1 MPFDWKN
8 VTQQQLAGMPNA
20 STGMQQL
27 QNIPQANMQKPLLTG
42 KNPNPKFPR
51 ARNAWEHV
59 KRGGSQ
65 FLWGQPGGVEQVSKF
80 NPQQQSIIQ
89 LLQQLGVYGLQN
101 PNEGFEPIAEQ
112 ALDQFNQEGLNSI
125 AHRFTSLGQ
134 GGLDSPD
141 FAQHAYGARAGLM
154 KDLAAQKAQ
163 WGQQNMGNILQMLQ
177 LGLNPQ
183 SESIYRPQ
191 QTGFAQEAAMAAIKA
206 LMAGG

>member
-8 VTQQQLAGMPNA
+8 VTQQQLAGLPTVG
-20 STGMQQL
+20 TGMQQL
-27 QNIPQANMQKPLLTG
+27 QNMPQQKQLLTG
-42 KNPNPKFPR
+42 NNPNPKFPR

-59 KRGGSQ
+59 KRGGGE
-65 FLWGQPGGVEQVSKF
+65 FLFGHPEGVEQYSTVT
-80 NPQQQSIIQ
+80 PQQQGIMQ
-89 LLQQLGVYGLQN
+89 LLQQLGVYNLQN
-101 PNEGFEPIAEQ
+101 PYEGFEPIAEQ
-112 ALDQFNQEGLNSI
+112 ALDQFNQEGINSI

-134 GGLDSPD
+134 GSLDSPD

-177 LGLNPQ
+177 LGLGRQTEN
-183 SESIYRPQ
+183 IHRPEQ
-191 QTGFAQEAAMAAIKA
+191 PGFAKEAAMAAIKA